1 MKTVFALLF
10 VVLGCGAVKAQAF
23 HVVDTSAVLIK
34 NTNQSPAHWY
44 IEVITDSNV
53 DTNLRWKAHFANIPA
68 AWGINFDDQ
77 DNYYPVVLDGDSA
90 DFTLFAN
97 LGYPQKL
104 IIGAM
109 LNNTPGN
116 GIAYFDVYD
125 PDAPGFVQTISYEFI
140 ISATGLDE
148 LLASA
153 PVTMLN
159 NVLYVNDGKIGS
171 IQIYDQQGKC
181 LKNEKGQ
188 KFSLDEMPDLQT
200 IYLVLQIGD
209 ANWIVDWVKP

>member
-140 ISATGLDE
+140 ISAAGLDE

>member
-1 MKTVFALLF
+1 MKTVFTLLF

-140 ISATGLDE
+140 ISAAGLDE

-159 NVLYVNDGKIGS
+159 NVLYLNDGKIGS

-188 KFSLDEMPDLQT
+188 KFSLDEMPDWQT
-200 IYLVLQIGD
+200 VYLVLQIGD

>member
-140 ISATGLDE
+140 ISAAGLDE

-159 NVLYVNDGKIGS
+159 NVLYLNDGKIGS

>member
-10 VVLGCGAVKAQAF
+10 VVLGCGLVQAQAF

-116 GIAYFDVYD
+116 GIAYFDLYD

-140 ISATGLDE
+140 VSAAGLDE

-188 KFSLDEMPDLQT
+188 KFSLNEMPDLQT

-209 ANWIVDWVKP
+209 SNWIVDWVKP

>member
-1 MKTVFALLF
+1 MKTVFTLLF
-10 VVLGCGAVKAQAF
+10 VLLGCGAVKAQAF

-140 ISATGLDE
+140 ISAAGLDE